1 MEKET
6 KKRGKKREVVGIVT
20 STHMDK
26 TVKVE
31 VASSERH
38 PQYQKIVKRKKVF
51 FAHTNEELETGDS
64 VVIRETRPISKKIR
78 WTVINKK

>member
-1 MEKET
+1 MEKEI
-6 KKRGKKREVVGIVT
+6 KKTDNKRQVKGIVT
-20 STHMDK
+20 SNKMEK

-38 PQYQKIVKRKKVF
+38 PQYSKIIKKKKVF
-51 FAHTNEELETGDS
+51 FAHTNEELQIGDE
-64 VVIRETRPISKKIR
+64 VVIKESRPISKKVR

>member
-6 KKRGKKREVVGIVT
+6 KKRDNKRQVVGIV
-20 STHMDK
+20 SSNKMEK

-38 PQYQKIVKRKKVF
+38 PQYSKIVKRKKVF
-51 FAHTNEELETGDS
+51 FAHTNEELQVGDKVTIKES
-64 VVIRETRPISKKIR
+64 RPMSKKVR
-78 WTVINKK
+78 WIVIDKK

>member
-6 KKRGKKREVVGIVT
+6 VKTSKRREVTGIVT
-20 STHMDK
+20 SNKMDK
-26 TVKVE
+26 AVKVE

-38 PQYQKIVKRKKVF
+38 PQYSKIVKRKKVF
-51 FAHTNEELETGDS
+51 FAHTNEELQIGDK
-64 VVIRETRPISKKIR
+64 VTIRESRPISKKIK

>member
-6 KKRGKKREVVGIVT
+6 VKTSKRREVIGIVT
-20 STHMDK
+20 SNKMDK

-38 PQYQKIVKRKKVF
+38 PQYSKIVKRKKVF
-51 FAHTNEELETGDS
+51 FAHTNEELQIGDK
-64 VVIRETRPISKKIR
+64 VTIRESRPISKKIK

>member
-6 KKRGKKREVVGIVT
+6 VKTSKRREVIGIVT
-20 STHMDK
+20 SNKMDK
-26 TVKVE
+26 AVKVE

-38 PQYQKIVKRKKVF
+38 PQYSKIVKRKKVF
-51 FAHTNEELETGDS
+51 FAHTNEELQIGDK
-64 VVIRETRPISKKIR
+64 VTIRESRPISKKIK